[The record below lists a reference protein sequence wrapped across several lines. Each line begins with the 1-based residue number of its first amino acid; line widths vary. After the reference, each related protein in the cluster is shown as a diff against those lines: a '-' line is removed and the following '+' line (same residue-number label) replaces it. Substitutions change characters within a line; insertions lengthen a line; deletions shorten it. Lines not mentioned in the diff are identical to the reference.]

1 MAWATAAALAYDFL
15 VQLAKAAAAAAALSR
30 SVEMPAATLLAKAAL
45 VPNTASRG
53 PPLTTL
59 AVEEVVRMTA
69 SPEALAALV
78 AAAMGCTL
86 TTAASPEQ

>member
-1 MAWATAAALAYDFL
+1 LAYDFL
-15 VQLAKAAAAAAALSR
+15 FQARKALAAAAALAR
-30 SVEMPAATLLAKAAL
+30 PVEMPGATLLAKAAL
-45 VPNTASRG
+45 VPKAASRG

-86 TTAASPEQ
+86 TTAASPAQ